1 MCIPNKTPGSYLFV
15 CFVSLKSWFEEWTKT
30 REAEARRYGW
40 TSMRENAYAYG
51 TGERDGGVGGVGGP
65 MTGSTKKK
73 KQRRRHRSHRSGNAS
88 ATKAARQHAKHQ
100 PWTDKCSAQ
109 DLSQLRNLSDAKYA

>member
-73 KQRRRHRSHRSGNAS
+73 AEAEAQKPQKWQRQRNKSS
-88 ATKAARQHAKHQ
+88 ATAHKTPTLDGQMF
-100 PWTDKCSAQ
+100 CSGFVPAQ
-109 DLSQLRNLSDAKYA
+109 KSE